1 MNAPRK
7 LAGKHAVITGGTT
20 GIGWATAK
28 LLHENGAAVMV
39 TGKSEDSLDA
49 ARASL
54 PADVE
59 VLRSDACSLSDI
71 DSLAGQVRRR
81 WDGLDILF
89 LNAGTARVAP
99 FETVSEAFFDDLV
112 SLNFKGAFFTLQR
125 LRPLLRPGAAVIF
138 NSSVASRWRTPA
150 TSVYSATKAA
160 LGALVRTLA
169 AELAPQRIRV
179 NAICPGLI
187 ETPISESSA
196 YRPRRCKTWP
206 LASSGAWE
214 RRARGRPLRFA
225 RGVLFLAS
233 DDSSY
238 VVGEELVVDG
248 GMAA

>member
-187 ETPISESSA
+187 ETPIFGKLGLPPEA
-196 YRPRRCKTWP
+196 VQDMAAGLVGRV
-206 LASSGAWE
+206 GA
-214 RRARGRPLRFA
+214 ARTGTAAEIA